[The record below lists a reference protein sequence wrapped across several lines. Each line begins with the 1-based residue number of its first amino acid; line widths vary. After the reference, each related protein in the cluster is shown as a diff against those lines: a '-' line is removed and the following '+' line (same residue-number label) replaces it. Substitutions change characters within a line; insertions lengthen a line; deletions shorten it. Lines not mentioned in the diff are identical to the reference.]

1 MSKKNKVGN
10 IVLFNGETIDIAG
23 ENFCVIPRKPKQAK
37 LPYSSEE
44 VAEALKVLTVS
55 MSRIGRWN
63 GHLRIPA
70 KLIKEEGY
78 PVSKSQT
85 FTNGLKIGNVPANRR
100 FMFYSVMSHAYLVR
114 DIVIRL
120 FKEGDASGRGLSIEA
135 LSLQA
140 LLHEIGETVISDI
153 PGPLKKLIKG
163 FIKPIENNI
172 EEIMARDLHLYF
184 PWAPLIKQADMLAQD
199 IEGYY
204 GYDTIV
210 RGVNVSHEFKEEP
223 WMKPALAQAV
233 MITPES
239 FYSTALMSAYKVG
252 NSRV

>member
-1 MSKKNKVGN
+1 MSKKHQVGN

-23 ENFCVIPRKPKQAK
+23 ENFCVIPRKSKQVKA
-37 LPYSSEE
+37 PYSDKE
-44 VAEALKVLTVS
+44 VSEALKVLTVS

-78 PVSKSQT
+78 TVSKSQT

-120 FKEGDASGRGLSIEA
+120 FKEGDALGKGLGIEA

-172 EEIMARDLHLYF
+172 EAVMARDLGLDF
-184 PWAPLIKQADMLAQD
+184 PWAPLIKKADMLAQD

-210 RGVNVSHEFKEEP
+210 RGVNVSREFKEEP
-223 WMKPALAQAV
+223 WMKPALAKAV
-233 MITPES
+233 MVTPETFHS
-239 FYSTALMSAYKVG
+239 DLMATVYKAG
-252 NSRV
+252 HCR